1 MMSSYLEFDLLAY
14 TGLNIIKLLVFLVE
28 FGFYAASVF
37 LIITVISG
45 VIRMPKILD
54 KLFVFVVLGLLAF
67 ICICLGYTIGLINI
81 EVIFRV

>member
-1 MMSSYLEFDLLAY
+1 MMGSYLEFDLLAY

-28 FGFYAASVF
+28 FGFYAAAVF
-37 LIITVISG
+37 LIITVVSG
-45 VIRMPKILD
+45 VVRMPKILD

-81 EVIFRV
+81 ECIFRV

>member
-1 MMSSYLEFDLLAY
+1 MMGSYLEFDLLGY

-28 FGFYAASVF
+28 FGFYAAALF
-37 LIITVISG
+37 LIFLVVSG
-45 VIRMPKILD
+45 IVRMPKILD
-54 KLFVFVVLGLLAF
+54 KLFVFIVAGLLAF

>member
-28 FGFYAASVF
+28 FGFYAAAVF
-37 LIITVISG
+37 LIITVVSG
-45 VIRMPKILD
+45 VVRMPKILD

-81 EVIFRV
+81 EGIFRV